1 MHPLFNQ
8 QLARQHMQDLQREV
22 EAAHSAAHLN
32 KAESTGGHRQHLSL
46 LQLWYNR
53 TRVLSGR
60 STLQEEYP
68 EVVNFEEIKP
78 ALVSTFST
86 MHETGLVSEYD
97 DQFVEKFVQTFE
109 RELAHQGA
117 GKCS

>member
-8 QLARQHMQDLQREV
+8 ELVRQHLQDLQCEV
-22 EAAHSAAHLN
+22 EAARSAAHLN
-32 KAESTGGHRQHLSL
+32 KAESTRSHRFHLSL
-46 LQLWYNR
+46 LQLKHSR
-53 TRVLSGR
+53 TRLLSR
-60 STLQEEYP
+60 PAVVQEGYP

-86 MHETGLVSEYD
+86 MHHTGLVSEYD

-109 RELAHQGA
+109 RELAHQSA
-117 GKCS
+117 YKCS